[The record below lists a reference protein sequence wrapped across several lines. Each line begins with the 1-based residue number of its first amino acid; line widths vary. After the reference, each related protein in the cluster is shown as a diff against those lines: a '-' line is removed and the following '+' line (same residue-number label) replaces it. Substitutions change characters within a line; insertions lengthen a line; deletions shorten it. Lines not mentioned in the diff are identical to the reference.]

1 VSVAAAANDRVLW
14 VTGAGSGMG
23 QACAVSAGASGR
35 RVALSGRRADALAET
50 ARRIVDA
57 GGPRPLQL
65 PFDVR
70 DADALTHAHDRIRSE
85 LGPVDEL
92 VCAAGLNSPQR
103 TWADQTMDD
112 FASVV
117 DTNLMSV
124 ARTVDLVLGGMRGGG
139 GTIVLVSSVSAWRLS
154 PGAGVAYTASKRG
167 LKALVETI
175 NAQEGGAG
183 VRATLLLPGD
193 VDSEFLRLRPS
204 IPDESTRARMLTPD
218 DIARTVRFVLDSP
231 PRVCIDELVVTPT
244 GF

>member
-1 VSVAAAANDRVLW
+1 MLW

-23 QACAVSAGASGR
+23 QAAAVAAGASGR
-35 RVALSGRRADALAET
+35 RVALTGRRPDALAET

-57 GGPRPLQL
+57 GGPQPLQL

-70 DADALTHAHDRIRSE
+70 DGEALAEAHQRILDE
-85 LGPVDEL
+85 FGHVDEL

-112 FASVV
+112 FAAVLE
-117 DTNLMSV
+117 TNLLAV
-124 ARTVDLVLGGMRGGG
+124 ARTVDLVLPGMRGSGG

-167 LKALVETI
+167 LKALTETI

-183 VRATLLLPGD
+183 IRATLLLPGD
-193 VDSEFLRLRPS
+193 VDSEFLQLRPS
-204 IPDESTRARMLTPD
+204 VPDDETRARMLTPD
-218 DIARTVRFVLDSP
+218 DIAHTIQFVLDCP
-231 PRVCIDELVVTPT
+231 PRVCIDELVITPT

>member
-1 VSVAAAANDRVLW
+1 MSTGGRGPVLW

-23 QACAVSAGASGR
+23 QASAVMAGASGR

-57 GGPRPLQL
+57 GGPQPLQL

-70 DADALTHAHDRIRSE
+70 DAASLGEAHRRIVDE

-92 VCAAGLNSPQR
+92 VHAAGLNSPQR
-103 TWADQTMDD
+103 TWADQTMAD
-112 FASVV
+112 FAAVV
-117 DTNLMSV
+117 DTNLLSA
-124 ARTVDLVLGGMRGGG
+124 ARIVDLVLDGMRHTGN

-167 LKALVETI
+167 LKALTETI
-175 NAQEGGAG
+175 NAQEGRAG
-183 VRATLLLPGD
+183 IRATLLLPGD
-193 VDSEFLRLRPS
+193 VDSEFLRLRPAV
-204 IPDESTRARMLTPD
+204 PDDDTRARMLTAD
-218 DIARTVRFVLDSP
+218 DIGRTIQFVLDSP